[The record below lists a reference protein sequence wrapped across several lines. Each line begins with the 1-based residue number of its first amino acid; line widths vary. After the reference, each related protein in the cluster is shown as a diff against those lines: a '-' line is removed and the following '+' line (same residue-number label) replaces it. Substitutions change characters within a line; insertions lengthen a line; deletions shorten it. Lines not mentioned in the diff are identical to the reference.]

1 MEVSPFLFKWL
12 VELNI
17 IEQNEKDN
25 FISDDIIYLLCG
37 GKYFDRI
44 LYSFQNADLNTISNG
59 DKYFLIEI
67 LHKINTYYNKFL
79 TNKNIEND

>member
-25 FISDDIIYLLCG
+25 FISDDIIY
-37 GKYFDRI
+37 YYVEENI
-44 LYSFQNADLNTISNG
+44 
-59 DKYFLIEI
+59 LIEYYI
-67 LHKINTYYNKFL
+67 LFKMHIISIINF
-79 TNKNIEND
+79 I

>member
-25 FISDDIIYLLCG
+25 FISDDIIYYYVEENILIE
-37 GKYFDRI
+37 YYI
-44 LYSFQNADLNTISNG
+44 LY
-59 DKYFLIEI
+59 KMLI
-67 LHKINTYYNKFL
+67 INIIIF
-79 TNKNIEND
+79 I